1 METEELIPIDI
12 EYEREY
18 LDLEDELDEVAE
30 LPPPKKAKTKSKNKK
45 QRRQEKEEDFNRL
58 VFLLDASHKR

>member
-1 METEELIPIDI
+1 METDELIPIDI

-30 LPPPKKAKTKSKNKK
+30 LPPPKKAKTKSKNKTNNK
-45 QRRQEKEEDFNRL
+45 DKKRRRTSTVWHF
-58 VFLLDASHKR
+58 F